1 MEKCPRSGTSIRYLG
16 SLCACVRV
24 CMHVCVCK
32 SVFKRTFI
40 SSSDIITLPQVE
52 GGVSSPHSTFLHS
65 HHPSPSPSL
74 FFSLYLLFLFQAR
87 KTNPTRPPSEVITGL
102 TYSQIMDLFLAGQG
116 GHSRSSLPHPRLTLA
131 GVINQQRS
139 FLQPAAPPQGKSLL
153 ISLHFIQNI
162 NLPQIYSKTQ
172 N

>member
-16 SLCACVRV
+16 SLCACVCV

-32 SVFKRTFI
+32 RVSKRTFI

-52 GGVSSPHSTFLHS
+52 GGYQALTPPFSILIIHLLH
-65 HHPSPSPSL
+65 PP
-74 FFSLYLLFLFQAR
+74 FFFLYLLFLFQAR
-87 KTNPTRPPSEVITGL
+87 KANLTRPPSEVITGL

-116 GHSRSSLPHPRLTLA
+116 GHSRSSLPHPQLTLA

-139 FLQPAAPPQGKSLL
+139 LLQPAAPPQGKSLL

>member
-16 SLCACVRV
+16 SLCARVRV

-52 GGVSSPHSTFLHS
+52 GGYQALTPPFSILIIHLLHPPFFL
-65 HHPSPSPSL
+65 
-74 FFSLYLLFLFQAR
+74 LYLLFLFQAR
-87 KTNPTRPPSEVITGL
+87 KANPTRPPSEVITGL

-116 GHSRSSLPHPRLTLA
+116 GHSRSSLPHPRLTSWC
-131 GVINQQRS
+131 N
-139 FLQPAAPPQGKSLL
+139 QPAAFLPAACSATSGEITSHFSSLY
-153 ISLHFIQNI
+153 
-162 NLPQIYSKTQ
+162 PKY
-172 N
+172 

>member
-24 CMHVCVCK
+24 CMHLCVCK
-32 SVFKRTFI
+32 SVSKRTFI

-52 GGVSSPHSTFLHS
+52 GGYQALTPPFSILIIHLLHPPFFFPLPSISFPSQESQSDSATFGSHYGINLFPDYGSLPRRPGRALH
-65 HHPSPSPSL
+65 
-74 FFSLYLLFLFQAR
+74 
-87 KTNPTRPPSEVITGL
+87 
-102 TYSQIMDLFLAGQG
+102 
-116 GHSRSSLPHPRLTLA
+116 SSLPHPRLTLA

-139 FLQPAAPPQGKSLL
+139 LLQPAAPPQGKSLL

>member
-32 SVFKRTFI
+32 SVSKRTFI

-52 GGVSSPHSTFLHS
+52 GGYQALTPPFSILIIHLLH
-65 HHPSPSPSL
+65 PP
-74 FFSLYLLFLFQAR
+74 FFFLYLLFLFQAR
-87 KTNPTRPPSEVITGL
+87 KANPTRPPSEVITGL

-116 GHSRSSLPHPRLTLA
+116 GHSHSSLPHPRLTLA

-139 FLQPAAPPQGKSLL
+139 LLQPAAPPQGKSLL